1 MKCELMNGT
10 DEAGWMNKRMAMK
23 TQEEPAGREEEFS
36 LPADLGEWAAPCT
49 LMEWIEEEVERLD
62 WKNPEVVE
70 YLRLHPDYRPK
81 AMLCLLAYA
90 YASQVFGSEEIVR
103 RCYNDTVYR
112 LLCEGKAPQAQQLIR
127 FRRENRGLIKGI
139 LTYVFIRAVREQF
152 ELGTVLLPPGLKRYL
167 LDNAVERLNTA
178 RHMDSMEE

>member
-1 MKCELMNGT
+1 MKCALMNRT
-10 DEAGWMNKRMAMK
+10 ENAGWMNTRMTMK
-23 TQEEPAGREEEFS
+23 TQEVPAGREEEFS

-49 LMEWIEEEVERLD
+49 LMEWIDEEVERLD

-103 RCYNDTVYR
+103 RCYSDTVYR
-112 LLCEGKAPQAQQLIR
+112 LLCEGKAPQAQELIR
-127 FRRENRGLIKGI
+127 FRRENRGLLKGI

-152 ELGTVLLPPGLKRYL
+152 QLGTVLLPPGLKRYL

-178 RHMDSMEE
+178 RHMDSPEE